1 MDGQSARQPSRN
13 APCLNHAS
21 VNMGGARE
29 GRKTEGEDECE
40 RMKDAAVETAM
51 KLTVTVGAD
60 VAGPL
65 CEII

>member
-1 MDGQSARQPSRN
+1 
-13 APCLNHAS
+13 
-21 VNMGGARE
+21 MGGARE
-29 GRKTEGEDECE
+29 GRKTEGEGECE